1 MLSHHEALTR
11 IKAAKLVAIL
21 RHVPTEK
28 LDGVVEALMAGG
40 VRVLEFTFDHDR
52 ADCVKENAE
61 KIRHTVEKYG
71 DRVLVG
77 CGTALTVQEVEAAGD
92 AGACLVISPN
102 VDYGV
107 IRRTRQL
114 GMVSMPYIKA
124 VRGPLAYIDMSAVG
138 GVKPENVAEFLDA
151 GVCGFGV
158 GGQLVLPD
166 AVKTGDFAA
175 IQARAKA
182 FTDAIAQ
189 WEAAKC
195 S

>member
-1 MLSHHEALTR
+1 MLSHYEALTR

-77 CGTALTVQEVEAAGD
+77 CGTALFPAGT
-92 AGACLVISPN
+92 L
-102 VDYGV
+102 GV
-107 IRRTRQL
+107 
-114 GMVSMPYIKA
+114 SYIKA